1 MTNFRTL
8 HKCLTLFDQ
17 FFSVYGTLLL
27 SEGERIE
34 REKINWT
41 AVIVLR
47 NAEATVSGSEA
58 AAVVLKVITINLEIT
73 EFHVLIPSISGL
85 LIPVISNV

>member
-58 AAVVLKVITINLEIT
+58 AAVVLKVMLDKYG
-73 EFHVLIPSISGL
+73 SMSAASSRDKGRD
-85 LIPVISNV
+85 SS